1 MSEDP
6 RLQTLLELA
15 RELPAEIPDPA
26 HREEVRTALLARRP
40 LQRTQRRY
48 WLALPIAIVASAGLY
63 FAPAHE
69 QLHAVAFP
77 VMPTV
82 REQVARG
89 HVHPHAGAA
98 FELASTV
105 PDEIVRLH
113 DGTIDVEVDPLQQ
126 HERFRVVVGASEIE
140 VRGTAFTVTAEHEQL
155 IDVHVAHG
163 RVEVRPVGRANV
175 VLGAGAMW
183 TAPVPSPVV
192 VLAPL
197 KRPPVHVARA
207 DQLAYDDAWSALRE
221 KRFDEAVVAFGHTL
235 GAAPD
240 GPLADDARFWQ
251 AVAYGRAQK
260 AAEAIHAFRALVDE
274 HPGSSHASEAS
285 VMLGW
290 LLVDAKQY
298 PEARERFGIG
308 IDDQNAS
315 VRASARA
322 GIAALTA
329 LPR

>member
-1 MSEDP
+1 VSDDP
-6 RLQTLLELA
+6 QLQAVIELA

-26 HREEVRTALLARRP
+26 HREEVRTALLARQP
-40 LQRTQRRY
+40 LQRPQRRY
-48 WLALPIAIVASAGLY
+48 WLALSIVAVAASAAVY
-63 FAPAHE
+63 FAPARD

-82 REQVARG
+82 PEKVARG
-89 HVHPHAGAA
+89 HVHPHEGAA

-140 VRGTAFTVTAEHEQL
+140 VRGTAFTVTAEHERL

-183 TAPVPSPVV
+183 KEPVPPPIVVIAPVKRVSVHAPSV
-192 VLAPL
+192 
-197 KRPPVHVARA
+197 

-221 KRFDEAVVAFGHTL
+221 KRFDDAIVAFGHTL
-235 GAAPD
+235 AAAPD

-260 AAEAIHAFRALVDE
+260 SAEAMHAFRTLVDE

-290 LLVDAKQY
+290 LLVDAKQFA
-298 PEARERFGIG
+298 EARERFGIG
-308 IDDQNAS
+308 VDNQNAS

-322 GIAALTA
+322 GIAALK
-329 LPR
+329 